1 MPIGGLGG
9 GAGNPAGSGGAFTGT
24 AQALEYVGD
33 HCYAYSGAFG
43 ATTSAQTTLEFET
56 GGQYIVGEMLT
67 LGGVAFDT
75 TGGLKS
81 AHKISINGEVVAVTL
96 IDNQTDHSTSNNAIP
111 MLLAPYSRVK
121 VEVDS
126 DDNNATVLSTTIF
139 TGRVYA

>member
-1 MPIGGLGG
+1 MALIGGG
-9 GAGNPAGSGGAFTGT
+9 GAGNVSGGNPSGTGSS
-24 AQALEYVGD
+24 LNYIGN

-81 AHKISINGEVVAVTL
+81 AFRISINGEVVAVTL

>member
-1 MPIGGLGG
+1 MALIGGG
-9 GAGNPAGSGGAFTGT
+9 GAGNVAGSTPTGT
-24 AQALEYVGD
+24 GGSLIYIGD
-33 HCYAYSGAFG
+33 QWYAYSGGFG
-43 ATTSAQTTLEFET
+43 ATTTAQTTLEFET

-81 AHKISINGEVVAVTL
+81 AFRISINGEVVAVTL
-96 IDNQTDHSTSNNAIP
+96 IDNQTDHSTSNNSIP

-126 DDNNATVLSTTIF
+126 DDTNVNVLSTTIF
-139 TGRVYA
+139 TGRVY

>member
-1 MPIGGLGG
+1 MALIGGG
-9 GAGNPAGSGGAFTGT
+9 GAGNVAGSNPTGT
-24 AQALEYVGD
+24 GGSLNYIGD
-33 HCYAYSGAFG
+33 HCYAYSGGFG
-43 ATTSAQTTLEFET
+43 ATTTAQTTLEFET

-81 AHKISINGEVVAVTL
+81 AFRISINGEVVAVTL
-96 IDNQTDHSTSNNAIP
+96 IDNQTDHSTSNNSIP

-126 DDNNATVLSTTIF
+126 DDTNANVLSTTIF